1 MKEIKL
7 DLTWKEKVIEV
18 LEKFLREKIS
28 TPPATMKIDWSGR
41 VWKKVQELSGQIK
54 ATKGLA
60 QKIYD
65 HSTILDLREIN
76 KTASQLVWERSAKS
90 ARESRKLSEDASNF
104 TRTVVQSF
112 SQKEKKDITVS
123 IVALQIK
130 AYGGKTMNSQKLTMA
145 EAEKDR
151 FPELSKLKAEIENF
165 RGKAKAQL
173 HDMSRSL
180 KTHINQT
187 VQGLHLAQRYISSSL
202 EIQSLHP
209 TIEEIVSNVKD
220 ETKNFAKKTSK
231 IALKE
236 IQKMFKILKDVY
248 RNSKQT
254 LIKTK
259 LAYDRTMEAWT
270 KVNYKAKAITRSI
283 LKLREIQSILVSTK
297 QAIDQVEED
306 IKSAQQSNRMEGI
319 KANLEKMSVSAE
331 NVVKIASNLSDVHT
345 TYSDFELDQAT
356 YSIWAQFYGSKAIQT
371 ALRVRKYLSF
381 SKTNPFELR
390 AKKDLDASVQKL
402 NEALS
407 YKEVLEN
414 ISFEVVEDA
423 TCEMKRNVDLVQ
435 LGVGDKSNFSITII
449 FR

>member
-28 TPPATMKIDWSGR
+28 APPATMKIDWSGR

-54 ATKGLA
+54 ATRGLA

-112 SQKEKKDITVS
+112 SQKEKKEIAVS
-123 IVALQIK
+123 IVALQI
-130 AYGGKTMNSQKLTMA
+130 KTMNSQKLTMA

-319 KANLEKMSVSAE
+319 KATLEEMSESAA
-331 NVVKIASNLSDVHT
+331 NVVKTASNLSDVHT

-414 ISFEVVEDA
+414 ISFEVAEDA

-435 LGVGDKSNFSITII
+435 LRVGDKSNFSITII

>member
-28 TPPATMKIDWSGR
+28 APPATMKIDWSGR

-54 ATKGLA
+54 ATRGLA

-65 HSTILDLREIN
+65 HWTILDLREIN

-112 SQKEKKDITVS
+112 SQKEKKEIAVN
-123 IVALQIK
+123 IVALQI
-130 AYGGKTMNSQKLTMA
+130 KTMNSQKLTMA

-187 VQGLHLAQRYISSSL
+187 IQGLHLAQRYISSSL

-319 KANLEKMSVSAE
+319 KATLEEMSESAA
-331 NVVKIASNLSDVHT
+331 NVVKTASNLSDVHT

>member
-28 TPPATMKIDWSGR
+28 APPATMKIDWSGR

-112 SQKEKKDITVS
+112 SQKEKKEIAVS
-123 IVALQIK
+123 IVALQI
-130 AYGGKTMNSQKLTMA
+130 KTMNSQKLTMA

-319 KANLEKMSVSAE
+319 KATLEEMSESAA
-331 NVVKIASNLSDVHT
+331 NVVKTASNLSDVHT

-414 ISFEVVEDA
+414 ISFEVAEDA

-435 LGVGDKSNFSITII
+435 LRVGDKSNFSITII